1 VKSKILSMMA
11 LPLAGGCQGIQ
22 SALDPRGPEAAAIA
36 QSTWIMSAASALIL
50 ALVMALAL
58 YAIFRNPAKRRAPSS
73 TTVIVAGGLVLP
85 IVALSA
91 LLVYGVAITREMRA
105 PGPDA
110 LELEIIAHR
119 WWWEV
124 RYPGPD
130 GTQVAT
136 ANELRLPVG
145 RPVSIA
151 LRSDDVIH
159 SFWVPVLA
167 GKLDAIPGRVNRM
180 SLRADSAGEF
190 RGQCAEF
197 CGAQHARMALHV
209 VAEPPAAF
217 ERWLGAQRAPARVAA
232 GAASTAGGE
241 ALFRAHCAECHVV
254 RGIVASGGTIPAPDL
269 THVASRAW
277 LGAGTLRNTPENL
290 SAWIARND
298 AIKPGNAMPSFGQ
311 RLDPAHLEALAAWL
325 ARLE

>member
-1 VKSKILSMMA
+1 VKSKILSIAA
-11 LPLAGGCQGIQ
+11 LPLVGGCQGIQ

-36 QSTWIMSAASALIL
+36 QATWIMSAAGALIL

-58 YAIFRNPAKRRAPSS
+58 YAVFRAPGKRRAPSS
-73 TTVIVAGGLVLP
+73 TTVIVAGGFVLP

-105 PGPDA
+105 AGEDA

-124 RYPGPD
+124 RYPGPG
-130 GTQVAT
+130 GTQVST

-151 LRSDDVIH
+151 LRSADVIH

-180 SLRADSAGEF
+180 SLRADRAGEF

-197 CGAQHARMALHV
+197 CGAQHSRMALHV

-217 ERWLGAQRAPARVAA
+217 ERWLAAQQAPARVAA
-232 GAASTAGGE
+232 GAAPAAGGE

-254 RGIVASGGTIPAPDL
+254 RGTVASGGTIPAPDL

-290 SAWIARND
+290 AAWIARND
-298 AIKPGNAMPSFGQ
+298 ALKPGNAMPAFGQ
-311 RLDPAHLEALAAWL
+311 RLDAAQLEALAAWL